1 MFYIYQLCTPS
12 FLLSWLKLNLT
23 ILLDQSRWLT
33 FLLGSQ
39 TIILTALL
47 FWIYFILLMLVFV
60 LQWLSLHWEILI
72 RLLSQ
77 FPLIFHH
84 IHNGMLHFIAL
95 LLTILVLTERFF
107 VIIWK
112 MFRGRM
118 SLNSVL
124 LLLLVNFV
132 GGFRF
137 EFTNISL
144 IERIR
149 SSLTQLSAACAAAI
163 VHSNL
168 FFFVCPKR
176 INLLNLR

>member
-1 MFYIYQLCTPS
+1 MKMPYEIDVLHLPTLHPI

-112 MFRGRM
+112 MFHGRM

-168 FFFVCPKR
+168 FFSFVPKE
-176 INLLNLR
+176 